1 MSTVTGAD
9 PAPVDERDPEPR
21 DDSPADPNAC
31 AFCGTHLDEDQEW
44 CLECGVPR
52 TIVHSPPDW
61 RAPAAVIAIIGV
73 AALVA
78 LAIVLVNLGSP
89 GPSAPAQQTV
99 TVTTPVAGAKQPTTA
114 HALPLLNWPPG
125 LSGWTVVLATTTDRA
140 TADAAAEQLA
150 SAGVPLVGVLDTTQH
165 PRLKPGQFYVFVN
178 RYAAQSEAQAA
189 AATLSGHGHPG
200 GVVREIAA
208 PGGI

>member
-1 MSTVTGAD
+1 MTEAD
-9 PAPVDERDPEPR
+9 PAPVEEREPEPR
-21 DDSPADPNAC
+21 EEAPVDPNAC
-31 AFCGTHLDEDQEW
+31 TLCGARLDDDQEW
-44 CLECGVPR
+44 CLECGTPR

-61 RAPAAVIAIIGV
+61 RAPAAVIALVLV
-73 AALVA
+73 AGLVA

-89 GPSAPAQQTV
+89 GTTTVPGQTV
-99 TVTTPVAGAKQPTTA
+99 TVTTPTAATTA
-114 HALPLLNWPPG
+114 KRPAVGRAPSLLTWPPG

-150 SAGVPLVGVLDTTQH
+150 STGLPLVGVLDTTQH
-165 PRLKPGQFYVFVN
+165 PRLKPGQFDVFVN
-178 RYAAQSEAQAA
+178 RYAAQAEAQAA
-189 AATLSGHGHPG
+189 ASTLAAHGHPG